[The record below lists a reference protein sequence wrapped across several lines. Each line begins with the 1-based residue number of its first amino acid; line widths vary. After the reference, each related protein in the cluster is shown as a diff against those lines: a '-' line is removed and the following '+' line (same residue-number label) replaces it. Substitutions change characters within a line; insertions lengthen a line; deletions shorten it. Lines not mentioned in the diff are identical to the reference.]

1 MDQASYYP
9 GETINATIFINAPK
23 PHYCSKIVLHIEGYE
38 ESQFR
43 SDYGNKDLLNSQNTL
58 IRTFCIL
65 KDFKSKKAFLHGQYE
80 YPCTFTLP
88 WVIPGSFK
96 E

>member
-58 IRTFCIL
+58 IRTFCVL